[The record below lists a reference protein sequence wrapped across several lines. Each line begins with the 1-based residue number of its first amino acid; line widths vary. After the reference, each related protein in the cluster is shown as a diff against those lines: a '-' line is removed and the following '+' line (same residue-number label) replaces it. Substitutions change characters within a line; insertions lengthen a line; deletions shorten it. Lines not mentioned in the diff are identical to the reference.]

1 MAASPRSTSLTNASG
16 LATVSFT
23 TGTLVASGTVTA
35 TDGAALT
42 GTSSTITTI
51 AGAADPAKTTISA
64 FPTSVS
70 VDGTGSVDHRP
81 GQGPVRQQPTRSGG
95 TVTLSST
102 HGSLTSV
109 TDNTDGT
116 YSATLTDTLAG
127 TDTVSGTINA
137 AAITSGDAT

>member
-51 AGAADPAKTTISA
+51 AGAATQYLVTSTNYGPVAGSAVTIWPSW
-64 FPTSVS
+64 PTS
-70 VDGTGSVDHRP
+70 TA
-81 GQGPVRQQPTRSGG
+81 TRSRPR
-95 TVTLSST
+95 
-102 HGSLTSV
+102 
-109 TDNTDGT
+109 
-116 YSATLTDTLAG
+116 A
-127 TDTVSGTINA
+127 
-137 AAITSGDAT
+137 